1 MRYEIGVFTLLEDY
15 GGDSWGIC
23 FCDKADGVLLAS
35 NRDWSWKKTYTASG
49 VRVTVVG
56 VTVTAAGVMVL
67 QESC

>member
-1 MRYEIGVFTLLEDY
+1 MRYEIGVFTLLKDY
-15 GGDSWGIC
+15 GGDSWAIC
-23 FCDKADGVLLAS
+23 FCDEAEGVLLVS
-35 NRDWSWKKTYTASG
+35 NRDRSRKRTYTASG